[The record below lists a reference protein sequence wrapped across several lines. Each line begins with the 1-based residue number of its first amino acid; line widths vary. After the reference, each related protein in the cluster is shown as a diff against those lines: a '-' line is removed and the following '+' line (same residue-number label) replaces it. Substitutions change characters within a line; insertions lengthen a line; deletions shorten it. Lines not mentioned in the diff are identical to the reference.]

1 MYRYYVNKRAP
12 ISFWMLDDAVPFQE
26 YSGFSATAGQKS
38 GSGAPTTSVPLVA
51 GAEFS
56 SVFKSSSVGQ
66 FSQNVFK
73 VGLENR
79 PFVLEAWVLPV
90 PKTSTGDQQILSHG
104 TSFDG
109 LTINGKVI
117 RFGTSY
123 ATAGDAFCDY
133 DLIEYQKAHV
143 VCVHNADQNQLW
155 VNGKLVSY
163 VDITDA
169 QKADSYIAAADGFL
183 NSGYTTSTQE
193 IAMNGVAIYPTLS
206 GDQIAQNYLAGND
219 TIGQKRVAPQYSG
232 VSFNLDAANGGTFF
246 DRTWLN
252 STDFQEGLKT
262 NVEYAPDQINP
273 SYESGLSVAGSW
285 VIGVPLDAQGDTS
298 IYGVMVQWSG
308 KDITVETSLDGISWT
323 AATNGALVSTIA
335 SGYDPTGIDL
345 QVRVKFSGGLA
356 IDPAYLESLTVIGY
370 RNNVLSNIS
379 ARAVTVSG
387 SAVLRSDYE
396 PTLFR
401 DDNGVNL
408 HGGTLTIGT
417 DATVDPEVA
426 RTVEVWVKP
435 ISGTPTITGGTFTK
449 YRNGAADT
457 TIPVGEWS
465 LLHYVASADIA
476 GNITIT
482 GDCIVGQVTL
492 YPTALSAGDVD
503 FITDS
508 YFGRAVVRITE
519 TQNTLS
525 ISESATS
532 GSIYAHDWS
541 INGAG

>member
-12 ISFWMLDDAVPFQE
+12 ISFWMLDDTVPFQE
-26 YSGFSATAGQKS
+26 YSGFPATAGQKS

-123 ATAGDAFCDY
+123 ATTGDAFCDY

-143 VCVHNADQNQLW
+143 VCIHNADQNQLW
-155 VNGKLVSY
+155 INGQLVAH

-232 VSFNLDAANGGTFF
+232 VPFNLDAGSGSIFF
-246 DRTWLN
+246 DNKWVN
-252 STDFQEGLKT
+252 STDFELGLKN
-262 NVEYAPDQINP
+262 NVEYASDQINP
-273 SYESGLSVAGSW
+273 SYEAGLSVAGSW
-285 VIGVPLDAQGDTS
+285 TVGIPLDAQGDTS

-308 KDITVETSLDGISWT
+308 KDVTVDTSLDGITWT
-323 AATNGALVSTIA
+323 AATSGALVSIIS
-335 SGYDPTGIDL
+335 SGYDPTGKDL
-345 QVRVKFSGGLA
+345 QVRVNFSGGLA
-356 IDPAYLESLTVIGY
+356 DDPAYLESLTVIGL
-370 RNNVLSNIS
+370 RNNTVANIS
-379 ARAVTVSG
+379 TRSVTVTSP
-387 SAVLRSDYE
+387 AVLRGDYE
-396 PTLFR
+396 PTLYR
-401 DDNGVNL
+401 DDNGANL
-408 HGGTLTIGT
+408 HGGTLTIGADST
-417 DATVDPEVA
+417 ADPQVA
-426 RTVEVWVKP
+426 RTVEVWIKP
-435 ISGTPTITGGTFTK
+435 ISGTPTITGGSFTK
-449 YRNGAADT
+449 YRNGSADT
-457 TIPVGEWS
+457 TIPIGEWS
-465 LLHYVASADIA
+465 LLHYVAGADIA
-476 GNITIT
+476 GNIDIS

-492 YPTALSAGDVD
+492 YPTAFSAGDVD
-503 FITDS
+503 FVADS
-508 YFGRAVVRITE
+508 YFGRALVRITDTE
-519 TQNTLS
+519 NTLS
-525 ISESATS
+525 ITEDATPS
-532 GSIYAHDWS
+532 NIYTHDWS